1 MQYVGRSEP
10 CSGARR
16 AVPNLVCDISIR
28 PCTALTR
35 RALRVFLARLI
46 ETYCIVVASGTR
58 SLHLL
63 PLRISRR
70 MWGAVA
76 LLWFDYAL
84 TLPGEYRR
92 IWRRK
97 FTGATLIFLLMR
109 YATLIERIP
118 FVLEV
123 LVWNSSDRVS
133 SVHLRSL
140 QYIPITL
147 LSLQEYDSSGVNK
160 YDVLTHLIGVA
171 CLRTW
176 TIF

>member
-1 MQYVGRSEP
+1 
-10 CSGARR
+10 
-16 AVPNLVCDISIR
+16 
-28 PCTALTR
+28 
-35 RALRVFLARLI
+35 
-46 ETYCIVVASGTR
+46 
-58 SLHLL
+58 
-63 PLRISRR
+63 

-133 SVHLRSL
+133 SVHLCSL
-140 QYIPITL
+140 QYILITS
-147 LSLQEYDSSGVNK
+147 LSHQEYDSSGVNK
-160 YDVLTHLIGVA
+160 DDVLTHLIGVA